1 MPIAETSIALEN
13 PCHPTDIP
21 TMPTTLTS
29 TSKYANM
36 TASQVLA
43 EQQRQLALWQAE
55 DTARRARN
63 AAILAS
69 L

>member
-1 MPIAETSIALEN
+1 
-13 PCHPTDIP
+13 
-21 TMPTTLTS
+21 MPTNTHPSSRFATMNL
-29 TSKYANM
+29 A
-36 TASQVLA
+36 QVEAELA
-43 EQQRQLALWQAE
+43 RMATRHAAE